1 MTAHAFHRDTPPE
14 PAAWQLEACDRDACG
29 CECALPFL
37 TDPLFAP
44 CADQSPRRDA
54 FGNADDA

>member
-1 MTAHAFHRDTPPE
+1 MSAHAFHRDATPE
-14 PAAWQLEACDRDACG
+14 PATWQADACDRDACG
-29 CECALPFL
+29 CESALPFL

-44 CADQSPRRDA
+44 CADQPLRRDA